1 MSPVAG
7 PYAGLAWGKRLVDY
21 AVGCVDLRI
30 QHVLPWTIRPSHLS
44 SIALRHQT
52 TCIKHHHKGRVE
64 AKRSFYLNIV
74 ERIGHVFQTPSRFD
88 FASGVQQF
96 GPAHLAGCD
105 DPARLL
111 LACEGDDGSSSNMS
125 REAWTMILSC
135 VPPAMMGGA
144 CDASKYGTTLSWVQ
158 TSHGRGK
165 IVKDC
170 QRSRNSVRR
179 NSNPNRH
186 RLRRIEQIRW
196 KL

>member
-1 MSPVAG
+1 MCRFAYPTCFALDDPPKPSLFDCTATP
-7 PYAGLAWGKRLVDY
+7 D
-21 AVGCVDLRI
+21 DL
-30 QHVLPWTIRPSHLS
+30 
-44 SIALRHQT
+44 HQT
-52 TCIKHHHKGRVE
+52 SPQRKVAFE

-74 ERIGHVFQTPSRFD
+74 ERIGHIFQTPSRFD

-111 LACEGDDGSSSNMS
+111 LACEGDGSSSNMS

-170 QRSRNSVRR
+170 QRSPKIPKFRAA
-179 NSNPNRH
+179 
-186 RLRRIEQIRW
+186 QF
-196 KL
+196 